1 MSDVKFTKSNRA
13 GETREKS
20 ARRKP
25 WAPPSR
31 LDAPPA
37 PEGFKY
43 RWIRAEVQGFED
55 KQNVFSKMREG
66 YELVR
71 LEELPEE
78 YRHTMPAVDEGK
90 NKGVVG
96 VGGLLLAK
104 IPVET
109 VEERNAYYRN
119 RTRDQLTAV
128 DNDML
133 KANAHGSMRIDS
145 AQRSSRVSF
154 GKARSSEGNGES

>member
-1 MSDVKFTKSNRA
+1 MNDNVKFNRSSRTS
-13 GETREKS
+13 ETRAKT
-20 ARRKP
+20 AQRKP

-37 PEGFKY
+37 PDGYKY
-43 RWIRAEVQGFED
+43 RWIRSEVQGFED
-55 KQNVFSKMREG
+55 KQNVFSKLREG

-78 YRHTMPAVDEGK
+78 YQNTMPTVEDGR

-104 IPVET
+104 IPEET
-109 VEERNAYYRN
+109 VSERNAYYRQ
-119 RTRDQLTAV
+119 RARDQIEAV
-128 DNDML
+128 DNNMM
-133 KANAHGSMRIDS
+133 KENAHSTMRFQQPERNTRI
-145 AQRSSRVSF
+145 SF
-154 GKARSSEGNGES
+154 GGSNSKSES

>member
-1 MSDVKFTKSNRA
+1 MNDKVKFERSTRA
-13 GETREKS
+13 SETREKS

-43 RWIRAEVQGFED
+43 RWIRSEIQGFED
-55 KQNVFSKMREG
+55 KQNVYTKLREG

-71 LEELPEE
+71 QEELPEE
-78 YRHTMPAVDEGK
+78 YQATMPAVEEGR

-109 VEERNAYYRN
+109 IEERNAYYRQ
-119 RTRDQLTAV
+119 RSRDQIEAV
-128 DNDML
+128 DNNMM
-133 KANAHGSMRIDS
+133 KENAHSTMRF
-145 AQRSSRVSF
+145 QKPERNTRVSF
-154 GKARSSEGNGES
+154 GGPTAGSEG

>member
-1 MSDVKFTKSNRA
+1 MTEQVKFTKSNRA
-13 GETREKS
+13 GESREKT

-31 LDAPPA
+31 LDAPP
-37 PEGFKY
+37 PPDGFKY
-43 RWIRAEVQGFED
+43 RWIRAETQGFED
-55 KQNVFSKMREG
+55 KQNVFSKIREG

-78 YRHTMPAVDEGK
+78 YQHSMPAVDEGK

-109 VEERNAYYRN
+109 IQEREAYFRN
-119 RTRDQLTAV
+119 RTREQLAAV

-133 KANAHGSMRIDS
+133 KANAHGSMRINK
-145 AQRSSRVSF
+145 AERSSRVSF
-154 GKARSSEGNGES
+154 GGPRGGNTDES

>member
-13 GETREKS
+13 GETREKT

-37 PEGFKY
+37 PDGFKY

-55 KQNVFSKMREG
+55 KQNVYSKMREG

-71 LEELPEE
+71 LEELPES
-78 YRHTMPAVDEGK
+78 YQHSMPAVDEGK

-133 KANAHGSMRIDS
+133 KTNAHGSMRINK
-145 AQRSSRVSF
+145 AERSSRVSF
-154 GKARSSEGNGES
+154 GGPRGGNDSSES

>member
-1 MSDVKFTKSNRA
+1 MSEQTKIDRTSRA
-13 GETREKS
+13 AEGREKES
-20 ARRKP
+20 RRRP

-37 PEGFKY
+37 PDGFKY
-43 RWIRAEVQGFED
+43 RWIRSEVQGFED
-55 KQNVFSKMREG
+55 KQNVFSKLREG

-78 YRHTMPAVDEGK
+78 YQNTMPTVEDGR

-104 IPVET
+104 IPEET
-109 VEERNAYYRN
+109 VSERNAYYRQ
-119 RTRDQLTAV
+119 RARDQIEAV
-128 DNDML
+128 DNNMM
-133 KANAHGSMRIDS
+133 KENAHSTMRFQQPERNTRI
-145 AQRSSRVSF
+145 SF
-154 GKARSSEGNGES
+154 GGSNSKSES

>member
-1 MSDVKFTKSNRA
+1 MNDTVKFNRSSRA
-13 GETREKS
+13 SETRAKS
-20 ARRKP
+20 AQRKP

-43 RWIRAEVQGFED
+43 RWIRSEIQGFED
-55 KQNVFSKMREG
+55 KQNVYTKLREG

-71 LEELPEE
+71 QEELPEE
-78 YRHTMPAVDEGK
+78 YQATMPAVEEGR

-104 IPVET
+104 IPEET
-109 VEERNAYYRN
+109 VAERITYYRQ
-119 RTRDQLTAV
+119 RARDQIEAV
-128 DNDML
+128 DNNMM
-133 KANAHGSMRIDS
+133 KENAHSTMRF
-145 AQRSSRVSF
+145 QQPERNTRVSF
-154 GKARSSEGNGES
+154 GGPNSKSEG

>member
-1 MSDVKFTKSNRA
+1 MSEVKFTKSNRA
-13 GETREKS
+13 GESREKT

-31 LDAPPA
+31 LDAPPP
-37 PEGFKY
+37 PEGYKY
-43 RWIRAEVQGFED
+43 RWIRAEIQGHDD
-55 KQNVFSKMREG
+55 KQNIFSKIREG

-78 YRHTMPAVDEGK
+78 YQATMPAVDEGR

-104 IPVET
+104 IPLET
-109 VEERNAYYRN
+109 IAERNAYYRD
-119 RTRDQLTAV
+119 RTRDQLAAV
-128 DNDML
+128 DNDLM
-133 KANAHGSMRIDS
+133 KENAHSSMRINK
-145 AQRSSRVSF
+145 AERNSRVSF
-154 GKARSSEGNGES
+154 GGPRNSSES

>member
-1 MSDVKFTKSNRA
+1 MSEVKFTKSNRA
-13 GETREKS
+13 GETREKT

-37 PEGFKY
+37 PDGFKY
-43 RWIRAEVQGFED
+43 RWIRAEVQGHED
-55 KQNVFSKMREG
+55 KQNVFSKIREG

-78 YRHTMPAVDEGK
+78 YQHSMPAVDEGK

-109 VEERNAYYRN
+109 VEERNAYFRGK
-119 RTRDQLTAV
+119 TRDQLAAV

-133 KANAHGSMRIDS
+133 KANAHGSMRINK
-145 AQRSSRVSF
+145 AERSSRVSF
-154 GKARSSEGNGES
+154 GKALGSEGNSES